1 MSDIPFAADADT
13 QIALGG
19 QFSSSAEQQGLIAR
33 LSGLVDD
40 SVAGLQGQSQVA
52 LQVFWES
59 YVSDGTSNAIANT
72 SLGDGQI
79 LSAQTQTA
87 AQKRDTGNSS
97 LSSTTNH

>member
-19 QFSSSAEQQGLIAR
+19 QFHSSAEEQQGLIAR

-40 SVAGLQGQSQVA
+40 SAAGLQGQAQVA
-52 LQVFWES
+52 LQAVRES
-59 YVSDGTSNAIANT
+59 YVSDGTSNAVANT

-87 AQKRDTGNSS
+87 AQEEGHGELLAVLN
-97 LSSTTNH
+97 N